1 MIKPR
6 RKQKMKTRKK
16 GSEQP
21 IWILVAILLALI
33 VGVMMYQ
40 FLQKGQ
46 QTSTFNNMLETINIG
61 TAQFSIDNLCSNWRS
76 SNWQTPP
83 STLGT
88 VSVDY
93 AAKVGIL
100 DEDEWATGAMMT
112 VCDCAVYLYV
122 DRSMIQRSEVFT
134 VADPATCHT
143 LTAAKYPSVTS
154 PVGAP

>member
-1 MIKPR
+1 M
-6 RKQKMKTRKK
+6 KMTMKKK
-16 GSEQP
+16 GAEQP

-33 VGVMMYQ
+33 VGVIMYQ

-46 QTSTFNNMLETINIG
+46 QTSTFDDMLETIDVG
-61 TAQFSIDNLCSNWRS
+61 TAQFSVDNLCLNWRS
-76 SNWQTPP
+76 TNWQTPP
-83 STLGT
+83 SALGPI
-88 VSVDY
+88 SVDY

-100 DEDEWATGAMMT
+100 TKTEWATGTMMT

-143 LTAAKYPSVTS
+143 NTAAKYP
-154 PVGAP
+154 A